1 MRYLAFFLT
10 LFFAVAASAQTT
22 YPLKGWVDEPSP
34 LASEFAQPGGEL
46 SFFIGQ
52 APKSFNYYLENSVS
66 AAYVF
71 GLMYESLLNMNALT
85 LEYEPGLAEQWTI
98 SDDKLSFTFKIRED
112 AKWSDGQPITAH
124 DVKWTFDAIMNPAN
138 LTGVHK
144 VSLARFESPEVI
156 DEQTIRFRALEVHW
170 KNLLAAG
177 GFHILPKH
185 AFKELDF
192 NRVHFEFPVVSG
204 PYNLSEHKEGSSATM
219 SKRDNWWNRHAP
231 SNKGL
236 VNFDRLVFVFFADRG
251 NAFENFLKQHMDIF
265 PVYTA
270 RRWVVETRGERFTKN
285 WIVKQGVKNLYPMG
299 FQGFAMNSRKP
310 PFDDVLV
317 RKAMAHLINRER
329 MNSTLMYDQYQMLNS
344 YFPDLYSPENPCPNP
359 LTPFDKDKA
368 RKLLDE
374 AGWKTNPATGL
385 REKDGKRLL
394 FRFLTRSED
403 SDKFLAIFREDL
415 KDVGVEMVI
424 DKKDW
429 AAWMRDMD
437 SFNYEM
443 TWAAWGASLYKDP
456 EGMWASAEA
465 DRVSGNNIT
474 GFKDK
479 RVDELIEKQKTL
491 FDVDARHEIVREID
505 RLVFEQYPYALLWNI
520 DFVRLLYWNKF
531 GMPPWVL
538 PKYGTDSSVLTY
550 WWKDED
556 CAADLFDA
564 LKSGM
569 PLPPKPASVNFF
581 DFFKNDLQVP
591 AQH

>member
-1 MRYLAFFLT
+1 
-10 LFFAVAASAQTT
+10 
-22 YPLKGWVDEPSP
+22 
-34 LASEFAQPGGEL
+34 
-46 SFFIGQ
+46 
-52 APKSFNYYLENSVS
+52 FNYYLENSVS

-98 SDDKLSFTFKIRED
+98 SDDKLSFTFKIRQD
-112 AKWSDGQPITAH
+112 ARWSDGQPITAH

-144 VSLARFESPEVI
+144 VSLARFQTPEVI
-156 DEQTIRFRALEVHW
+156 DELTIRFNALEVHW
-170 KNLLAAG
+170 KNLLAAS

-185 AFKELDF
+185 AFKDLDF

-204 PYNLSEHKEGSSATM
+204 PYNLSEHREGSSVTM
-219 SKRDNWWNRHAP
+219 TRRDDWWSRSAP

-251 NAFENFLKQHMDIF
+251 NAFENFLKRHMDIF

-270 RRWVVETRGERFTKN
+270 RRWVVETRGERFAKN
-285 WIVKQGVKNLYPMG
+285 WIVKQGVKNLNPMG

-359 LTPFDKDKA
+359 LTPFDKDEA

-374 AGWKTNPATGL
+374 AGWQTNPATGM
-385 REKDGKRLL
+385 REKDGRRLL
-394 FRFLTRSED
+394 FRFLTRSAD

-491 FDVDARHEIVREID
+491 FDVDARHEIARKID
-505 RLVFEQYPYALLWNI
+505 QLVFEQYPYALLWNI

-531 GMPPWVL
+531 GSPPWVL
-538 PKYGTDSSVLTY
+538 PKYGMDSSVLTY
-550 WWKDED
+550 WWEDED
-556 CAADLFDA
+556 CAADLKDA

-569 PLPPKPASVNFF
+569 PLPPKPAFVNFF
-581 DFFKNDLQVP
+581 DSFTNDHQVP
-591 AQH
+591 IQH